1 MPGIFGII
9 TAGPTSR
16 HTADAAAMGAAF
28 RLQPAWNE
36 LRYADPSGHCTLGLV
51 ALPQFAAARNI
62 GRDATGDV
70 AVVVDG
76 ELYNRNS
83 LRTAI
88 AAEASVA
95 AGATDAELIAVG
107 YRTFGSD
114 FLSRLDGKFS
124 LAVWDAS
131 LRCLHLATDR
141 FGMKPLYFRR
151 EGETFYFAS
160 EMKSLA
166 AVLPLRFDPA
176 GVALFLSFGQMI
188 GDGTLFSD
196 VNVVAAATVL
206 TFAPEEASFRTH
218 RYWRPQPAETID
230 RASAVERLAVAFE
243 RSVENCVRETA
254 NLGISLSGGLDGRT
268 IMAAVDHRATPMK
281 SLCLGMEGSLDHRA
295 AAEISRL
302 TNRDHHQLL
311 LDREFLENYPSYL
324 RTMIGLTDGQ
334 YLDQG
339 IVVPTL
345 AQYRELNIDV
355 LLRGHAGELLHLDKA
370 YNFSV
375 DAEFSKLADTAA
387 PNDWCAR
394 RLSAFMLSG
403 VDRPILR
410 GIDQAGM
417 QQVADQALSAC
428 LRESDYLESKFNRL
442 SHLFLGQRTRRET
455 ALSMTIFGSVVKTRI
470 PYLDRDVVEAAFA
483 IPGEMRIGDQLQS
496 AMIRRRNPA
505 LLNVVNS
512 NTGAHLGAPKWLQR
526 AATFRMKLFGK
537 LGFRGYQ
544 PYERLG
550 LWLRRELQPFVCE
563 VLLNDGALENGPF
576 VPDTVRWIVGEHI
589 AGRRNFT
596 YLIQALLILELGRRM
611 RMDRATALDAGEPPL
626 GTSMTEARC

>member
-1 MPGIFGII
+1 MPGIFGIV
-9 TAGPTSR
+9 TAGPASQLT
-16 HTADAAAMGAAF
+16 AAAMGAAL
-28 RLQPAWNE
+28 RLQPAWDE
-36 LRYADPSGHCTLGLV
+36 RRFEDQSGRYTLGRV
-51 ALPQFAAARNI
+51 ALPQFAAARSI
-62 GRDATGDV
+62 GRDAAGNV

-76 ELYNRNS
+76 EFYNRKE

-88 AAEASVA
+88 AGETAVA
-95 AGATDAELIAVG
+95 PAATDAELIALG
-107 YRTFGSD
+107 YRTFGPD

-124 LAVWDAS
+124 IAVWDAS
-131 LRCLHLATDR
+131 HRRLHLATDR
-141 FGMKPLYFRR
+141 FGMKPLYYRR
-151 EGETFYFAS
+151 DGKAFLFAS

-166 AVLPLRFDPA
+166 AATPLRFDPV

-196 VNVVAAATVL
+196 VHVVPAATVL
-206 TFAPEEASFRTH
+206 TFEADDASLRMH
-218 RYWRPQPAETID
+218 RYWRPEPAEAID
-230 RASAVERLAVAFE
+230 RAGAVERLAIAFE

-268 IMAAVDHRATPMK
+268 IMAAVDHSATPLK

-311 LDREFLENYPSYL
+311 LDREFLANYPRYL
-324 RTMIGLTDGQ
+324 RTMVRLTDGQ

-345 AQYRELNIDV
+345 AKYRELNVDV

-375 DAEFSKLADTAA
+375 DEEFLKLPETAS
-387 PNDWCAR
+387 PSRWCAS
-394 RLSAFMLSG
+394 RLSAFMLAG
-403 VDRPILR
+403 LDRPLLR
-410 GIDQAGM
+410 GIDQIGM
-417 QQVADQALSAC
+417 QQVADQALDGC
-428 LRESDYLESKFNRL
+428 LRDSEYLESKFNRL

-455 ALSMTIFGSVVKTRI
+455 ALSMTIFGSVVETRI
-470 PYLDRDVVEAAFA
+470 PYLDRDVVAAVLS
-483 IPGEMRIGDQLQS
+483 IPGDMRLGDHLQA

-505 LLNVVNS
+505 LLRVVNS
-512 NTGAHLGAPKWLQR
+512 NTGARLGAPKWLQR

-537 LGFRGYQ
+537 LGLRGYQ

-550 LWLRRELQPFVCE
+550 LWLRRELQPLVRE
-563 VLLNDGALENGPF
+563 VLLSAASLENGLF
-576 VPDTVRWIVGEHI
+576 VPETIRWIVEEHTS
-589 AGRRNFT
+589 GRRNFT
-596 YLIQALLILELGRRM
+596 YLIQALMILELGRRV
-611 RMDRATALDAGEPPL
+611 RTAGTAMLDAGESPL
-626 GTSMTEARC
+626 GMSLTETRC